1 MDACVRDHIVEER
14 RIKEMQTYFDAIPAG
29 DPVLGDLA
37 MIINDPNCTNTLLT
51 NIFNLLNEIVD
62 QGTWERVSCVSCVV
76 LVCVC
81 VSCACRVRV
90 VFKLCETT
98 EKLPSENANLKYI
111 AQLLSLGLL
120 ARDIIEHQ
128 NFEVPLLC

>member
-62 QGTWERVSCVSCVV
+62 QGTGTCVVCRVSCVVCRVSCVV
-76 LVCVC
+76 CR
-81 VSCACRVRV
+81 VSCLNCAERQRNCHRR
-90 VFKLCETT
+90 TPT
-98 EKLPSENANLKYI
+98 S
-111 AQLLSLGLL
+111 ST
-120 ARDIIEHQ
+120 
-128 NFEVPLLC
+128 